1 MDICG
6 LCRRAARW
14 DESLVGVQVNPSPEQ
29 PSYEILVS
37 AFGVEQCQ
45 GTVGMRAC
53 SSCAAKLNG
62 LPPPEPRRWPH
73 GKSVPTIGEGM
84 RQRDIDICGICRL
97 ALRQDDQQ
105 TSLRLW
111 PEDIWAE
118 AEAVEVGQ
126 TAVQV
131 GDEIMT
137 HRQYRD
143 AMVEPGGYR
152 ACSDCL
158 AKYRPRIA
166 ARLRRLGLLAEHAP
180 DSAVGGDLLL

>member
-111 PEDIWAE
+111 EEDVA
-118 AEAVEVGQ
+118 EVGPYGPLPAQ
-126 TAVQV
+126 
-131 GDEIMT
+131 
-137 HRQYRD
+137 
-143 AMVEPGGYR
+143 VEPGGYR
-152 ACSDCL
+152 VCSDCL